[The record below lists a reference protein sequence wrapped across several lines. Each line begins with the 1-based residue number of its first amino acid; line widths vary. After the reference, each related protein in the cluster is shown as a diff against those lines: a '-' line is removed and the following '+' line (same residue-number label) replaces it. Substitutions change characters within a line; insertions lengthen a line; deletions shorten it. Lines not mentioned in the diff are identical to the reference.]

1 MLPVSIPDL
10 PVLFF
15 QAKSFKLPDD
25 MQSHMDML
33 LMWVHFIAGIT
44 WIGHLYFLN
53 FVNVNMMKVLDGPT
67 KNKLIPQ
74 MLPRVLWWFRW
85 GAALTVFV
93 GITYYAMF
101 ILGSSVKNA
110 KSLGGMT
117 SANTW
122 IIFFIWL
129 LIVAITFVVCHQIIH
144 RVDNGSNG
152 WIIAVLIG
160 IVITLMGV
168 GVVKYMNSSLAAY
181 ASNRVHSIGI
191 GGGMCVIMMLNVW
204 GIIWPNQKRIIAWT
218 YDNAEKGTA
227 IPADSAKLARKA
239 FLASRMNL
247 WLSIPML
254 FLMRASTHYSMFG
267 Q

>member
-1 MLPVSIPDL
+1 MLPVSFVDISL
-10 PVLFF
+10 LFF
-15 QAKSFKLPDD
+15 QGKSFKLPDD
-25 MQSHMDML
+25 PKSHMDML
-33 LMWVHFIAGIT
+33 LMWIHFLAGIT

-53 FVNVNMMKVLDGPT
+53 FVNVNLMKVLDGPT

-74 MLPRVLWWFRW
+74 MLPRILWWFRW
-85 GAALTVFV
+85 GAAITVLV

-101 ILGSSVKNA
+101 ILGSSVTNA
-110 KSLGGMT
+110 KNLGAMN

-129 LIVAITFVVCHQIIH
+129 IIVVIAFGICHQVIH
-144 RVDNGSNG
+144 RVDNGKNG
-152 WIIAVLIG
+152 WIIAILIGLIVTAMG
-160 IVITLMGV
+160 IVI
-168 GVVKYMNSSLAAY
+168 VKYMNSALSTY

-191 GGGMCVIMMLNVW
+191 GGGMGVMMMLNVW
-204 GIIWPNQKRIIAWT
+204 GIIWPNQKRIIGWT
-218 YDNAEKGTA
+218 YDNAEKGTT